1 MTSEGFTP
9 PRSHADD
16 FRDTHGK
23 VRRVKSPSFSERP
36 VRRLGPGR
44 GSGELDPV
52 VVEEPL
58 EIRVHG
64 DPVAITMRT
73 PGHDREL
80 AAGFLFAEGMIAS
93 AEDIGSVRHCGR
105 PGEEGFGNTLEF
117 TPASG
122 VQFDPDRLQLARR
135 GTLTSSACG
144 VCGRTSIED
153 LVKAAGR
160 LPPHP
165 FTVPSSLIA
174 SAPER
179 LREAQTAFT
188 ATGGSHAAA
197 LLDRHGTLLAVHE
210 DVGRHNAV
218 DKVIG
223 SLILAGQ
230 LRRSMA
236 AEPGGPALLMV
247 SGRASFEIIQKAAM
261 ARIPIV
267 ASVSAPS
274 TLAVDLAAR
283 VGLTLAGFVRG
294 GGFNLYTCL
303 ERVR

>member
-1 MTSEGFTP
+1 M
-9 PRSHADD
+9 
-16 FRDTHGK
+16 
-23 VRRVKSPSFSERP
+23 KSPSFSERP
-36 VRRLGPGR
+36 VRRVGPGR
-44 GSGELDPV
+44 QSGDLDPV

-64 DPVAITMRT
+64 DTVAITMRT
-73 PGHDREL
+73 PGNDREL
-80 AAGFLFAEGMIAS
+80 AAGFLFAEGVIAS
-93 AEDIGSVRHCGR
+93 SDDIGSVRHCGR
-105 PGEEGFGNTLEF
+105 PGDEGFGNTLEF

-122 VQFDPDRLQLARR
+122 VSFDPDRLQLSRR

-160 LPPHP
+160 LPPHA
-165 FTVPSSLIA
+165 FTVPAAVIA
-174 SAPER
+174 TAPER
-179 LREAQTAFT
+179 LREAQAAFT

-197 LLDRHGTLLAVHE
+197 LLDRDGILLAVHE

-223 SLILAGQ
+223 TLVLRGQ
-230 LRRSMA
+230 LRRSVA
-236 AEPGGPALLMV
+236 SETKGPALLVV
-247 SGRASFEIIQKAAM
+247 SGRTSFEIIQKAAM

-294 GGFNLYTCL
+294 GGFNLYTCP
-303 ERVR
+303 ERVL